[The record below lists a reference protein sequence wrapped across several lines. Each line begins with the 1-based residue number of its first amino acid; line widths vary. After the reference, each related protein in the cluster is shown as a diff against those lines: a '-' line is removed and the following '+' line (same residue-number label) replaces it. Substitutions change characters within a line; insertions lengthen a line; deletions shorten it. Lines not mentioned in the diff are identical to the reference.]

1 MNKLKLFV
9 EENYERFSNL
19 EESEVCELDAHYID
33 DDIVN
38 YLKDI
43 RYGYGTNPK
52 FTHNGIAVYYVGDSD
67 EVWVENMDAEEEKE
81 S

>member
-1 MNKLKLFV
+1 MDKLKLFV

-19 EESEVCELDAHYID
+19 EESEVYELDAHYID

-38 YLKDI
+38 YLKDND
-43 RYGYGTNPK
+43 RFDYR
-52 FTHNGIAVYYVGDSD
+52 GICVYYVKESD
-67 EVWVENMDAEEEKE
+67 EVWVENMDAEEEEE